1 MNSIRT
7 GFLLSILA
15 TLIATSAAAGFP
27 EKPIK
32 FVLGFGAG
40 GPTDIVARTLAEQP
54 LGRPRRG
61 FGKRVGNL
69 FNFLFAPLIRE
80 LSLLVAGLVSGILR
94 E

>member
-40 GPTDIVARTLAEQP
+40 GPTDIVARTWLKSSAKNLAKGSS
-54 LGRPRRG
+54 L
-61 FGKRVGNL
+61 KTL
-69 FNFLFAPLIRE
+69 SE
-80 LSLLVAGLVSGILR
+80 LLATLPGSLWMAK
-94 E
+94 